1 MVTETEEINLQK
13 LEELILDENSIVSC
27 TTAADNLKISIEDG
41 KNILNKFKKDQDDTK
56 SNKVTSVYLLSGM
69 LENGHYAINIVE
81 EKNLKHE
88 QSLFENI
95 NNNFVYS
102 IQKNSVINFNAI
114 ALSQDSTN
122 FSPCIGSIVGK
133 HCVEK
138 KVKKREAVPVIAE
151 KPPNKS
157 KVSTF
162 FKVTPKIES
171 QNNAES
177 KKVSPKKKING
188 GISGMFAKMGT
199 KTKTVEKDYEPI
211 SKKSKPT
218 EEKEIESTEIKT
230 KENKQ
235 EQTEKIKQEKVE
247 EDQNKSNINSVSSK
261 NDIKKPNKT
270 KLKEN
275 SKNASGKKRKRIVMN
290 DSDSDDLFAKSDEE
304 NVDNLEPDDE
314 QPLPKKQASPVP
326 KNKRRKAVDKT
337 YTDEDGYIVTKTE
350 YVYES
355 ASDEEVPVSKENN
368 AVKEEQKSNVKQ
380 AAKKVTSKSKK
391 VPANQPTLM
400 SFFKSK

>member
-1 MVTETEEINLQK
+1 MVTETEEMNLQK

-199 KTKTVEKDYEPI
+199 KTKTVEKDDEPI

-355 ASDEEVPVSKENN
+355 ASDEEVPLSKENN